1 MTTSLRQSIHPVNAK
16 GEEQVHQPCTRQST
30 GRPDQSMLGCRRPTT
45 WSLPRS
51 VPPSFFPSV
60 VGEGRA
66 PPPQRDLAIESVSH
80 FPQDRMAK
88 ARERAGIVEWSCSE
102 AGDRSCNRPKYRWM
116 HPGEAN
122 FWTKF
127 PVHSS
132 LSCCTKVMGEA
143 APAAAGGNAR
153 KLCALRACRS
163 GKPGAKG
170 LRP

>member
-1 MTTSLRQSIHPVNAK
+1 MNHARDNQLTGQIKVCEGAAAQRLGPLLVPCHLPSLLR
-16 GEEQVHQPCTRQST
+16 
-30 GRPDQSMLGCRRPTT
+30 RPPQCRRRGI
-45 WSLPRS
+45 WRS
-51 VPPSFFPSV
+51 KVSRISHKI
-60 VGEGRA
+60 GWQKRGR
-66 PPPQRDLAIESVSH
+66 RE
-80 FPQDRMAK
+80 
-88 ARERAGIVEWSCSE
+88 RERAGIVEWLCSE

-116 HPGEAN
+116 HRGEAN
-122 FWTKF
+122 FWTNS

-143 APAAAGGNAR
+143 APAAAGGGNAR